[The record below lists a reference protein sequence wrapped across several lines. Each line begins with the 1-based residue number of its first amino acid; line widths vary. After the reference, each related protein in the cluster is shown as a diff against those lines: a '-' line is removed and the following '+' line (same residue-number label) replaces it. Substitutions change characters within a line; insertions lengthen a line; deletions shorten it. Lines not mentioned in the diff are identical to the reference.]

1 MKKMAIWTLKL
12 LLIAALFYWI
22 VKDIDPDLLLK
33 SLKHLNPWGIFL
45 TLVAVFVSDLVI
57 SWRWYY
63 LSRFQYSFLSSLE
76 ANMLAFFLNIFAPA
90 KLGDLSKIY
99 YMKKKEGH
107 QITHSTSY
115 FLVERLFDVLILAAM
130 LLFCAIFILPSQ
142 ATLWVALGLF
152 GFFLLAGYLLHS
164 PKAFRRLL
172 SWLPF
177 PKVRALLYKIYKILR
192 SNLTPKRLGAL
203 FLLTLAVWGSYYLNN
218 FIFFL
223 TTTDLEL
230 ELWQIFVA
238 STLAFALSAIPLTP
252 GGIGTFQAAFILAL
266 GWYGIPK
273 EEALSASLVLQF
285 LYILP
290 ATLYS
295 LYLFATKDFLWR
307 GHVSA

>member
-1 MKKMAIWTLKL
+1 MKKTAIWTLKL
-12 LLIAALFYWI
+12 LLITALLYWI
-22 VKDIDPDLLLK
+22 VNDIDPDLFIK
-33 SLKHLNPWGIFL
+33 SLKHLNPWGVFL
-45 TLVAVFVSDLVI
+45 TFIAVFVSDLVI

-115 FLVERLFDVLILAAM
+115 FLVERLFDVLVLAMM
-130 LLFCAIFILPSQ
+130 LLFSAIFIFPSQ
-142 ATLWVALGLF
+142 GGLWVALGLF
-152 GFFLLAGYLLHS
+152 GSFLLASYLFYS
-164 PKAFRRLL
+164 PKTFRTLL
-172 SWLPF
+172 SWLPW
-177 PKVRALLYKIYKILR
+177 PKIRVLLYKIYKILR
-192 SNLTPKRLGAL
+192 SNLTPKRLGIL
-203 FLLTLAVWGSYYLNN
+203 FFLTLAVWGSYYLNN

-223 TTTDLEL
+223 TATDFKL
-230 ELWQIFVA
+230 ELWQIFTA
-238 STLAFALSAIPLTP
+238 STLAFAVSAIPLTP

-273 EEALSASLVLQF
+273 EEALSASLVLQI

-307 GHVSA
+307 GHVST

>member
-1 MKKMAIWTLKL
+1 MKKMAIWTLKF

-33 SLKHLNPWGIFL
+33 SLKHLSPWGIFL

-107 QITHSTSY
+107 QIAHSTSY
-115 FLVERLFDVLILAAM
+115 FLVERLFDVLILATM

-152 GFFLLAGYLLHS
+152 GFFLLAGYLFYS
-164 PKAFRRLL
+164 PKTFRTLL
-172 SWLPF
+172 SWLPW
-177 PKVRALLYKIYKILR
+177 PKMRVLLYKIYKILR
-192 SNLTPKRLGAL
+192 SNLTPKRLGIL
-203 FLLTLAVWGSYYLNN
+203 FFLTLAVWGSYYLNN

-223 TTTDLEL
+223 TATDLEL
-230 ELWQIFVA
+230 EFWQIFVA
-238 STLAFALSAIPLTP
+238 STLAFAVSAIPLTP
-252 GGIGTFQAAFILAL
+252 SGIGTFQAAFILAL